1 MENTNVKSG
10 RWFGNFK
17 KLILVL
23 GIVIVLNLF
32 FNYGVKTFYD
42 EPQYENFCT
51 EEIRSQKYDTE
62 ETCEA
67 NDGLWNESFGSPT
80 RVETIEKEGIPSEVK
95 RIETEEKGW
104 CDVTHT
110 CAEEFKTVNDTY
122 KRNVFII
129 LVFAGIV
136 SIIIGFFINA
146 SEAVALGFSF
156 GGILSLIIGTLR
168 YWSAMQDYLRFIV
181 LGVALIALVWLGIKK
196 ISD

>member
-1 MENTNVKSG
+1 MENKKEG
-10 RWFGNFK
+10 KWFGGFK

-23 GIVIVLNLF
+23 GIVIMLNLF
-32 FNYGVKTFYD
+32 FNYGIKTFYD

-51 EEIRSQKYDTE
+51 EEIQARRYDTQE
-62 ETCEA
+62 ECEA
-67 NDGLWNESFGSPT
+67 NDGLWIERLGVPT
-80 RVETIEKEGIPSEVK
+80 RIETIEKGGELAETK

-104 CDVTHT
+104 CDATHA
-110 CAEEFKTVNDTY
+110 CAEEFKTVHDIY

-136 SIIIGFFINA
+136 SIIIGFFIGA
-146 SEAVALGFSF
+146 AEAVALGFSF

-181 LGVALIALVWLGIKK
+181 LGIALVALVWLGIRK
-196 ISD
+196 IK